1 MKQWLSLN
9 TGKDRELRARVRLFG
24 DLLGQVIKR
33 LEGEAV
39 YDTVESLRRGYLSL
53 RKADTPAKR
62 KRLMRLIEQLDP
74 HTLEQVIRAYTAY
87 FTLANIAEED
97 ALHRARRRQAS
108 EGGPLWEGSF
118 DLSLRSLHQQGLSAS
133 ALQAELGRMVY
144 MPVFTAHPTEARR
157 RTLMEIQRRIFLIA
171 DRLYDP
177 RLGEEERAEVIQ
189 TLEAEIQVMWRTNEV
204 RVKKPQVQDEIKY
217 GLFYFEESLFQ
228 AIPTVYRNLEK
239 AIKRVYGSTEA
250 GLPVLA
256 VPSFLRFGSWIGGD
270 RDGNPYVTPAVTE
283 QAFRLAMAKVLG
295 EYIRRVSYLR
305 HVLTHSQ
312 RMCTPTQA
320 FWDNLAQDETI
331 AGAVFREDPEQAA
344 TEPYRRK
351 LYFMRHR
358 LNETLQTVCRR
369 IHGEAAVLPQTAAYA
384 SAEDFIRDLKI
395 LHESLCQHDDA
406 QIANGTL
413 TDLIRLAETCGFHL
427 LQLDVRQESLVHS
440 AAVAEILQR
449 AGLVTD
455 YSTLSPPQQTALL
468 AGLLPDPQA
477 VSPTQDPLDGVQLKH
492 LDLSEQTL
500 ETLEVFRVMGRMR
513 QEVGA
518 PGIGHYVISMTHHA
532 AHLLEV
538 ALLARLTGLLGR
550 DSDGALFCH
559 LHISPLFE
567 TIDDLCRVNEVLPEV
582 LGLPAYRALLRVSGN
597 VQEVMLGYSD
607 SCKDGGI
614 LASTWNLYQ
623 AQQQITALAKDHGIE
638 CRLFHGRGGTLGR
651 GGGPTHEAILAQPSG
666 TVHGQIKFTEQGEVL
681 SYKYSNAETAVY
693 ELTMGASGLLKASV
707 SERLA
712 QPAVPEE
719 FITIMQALAQFGEM
733 AYRELVDRTP
743 GFFDYFYEV
752 TPVQEIG
759 LLNIGS
765 RPSHR
770 RRADR
775 SKSSIRAIPWVF
787 GWAQSRHTLPAWY
800 GIGSAL
806 ACWHANHP
814 KKIAVL
820 QRMYRE
826 WPFFH
831 SLLAN
836 CQMSLS
842 KADMR
847 IAEAYAQLCSEPA
860 LAQSL
865 IETIRGEYALTV
877 QEVLRIANSN
887 TLLEEHPVL
896 ALSLKRRDPYLDALN
911 HIQMTLLRRHRASQ
925 PPAAG
930 NEHDTEQ
937 PWLSPLL
944 RSINAIAAGMRNTG

>member
-1 MKQWLSLN
+1 MKRWFSLH
-9 TGKDRELRARVRLFG
+9 TGKDHELRARVRLFG
-24 DLLGQVIKR
+24 DLLGGVIQR

-39 YDTVESLRRGYLSL
+39 YHTVETLRKGYLSL
-53 RKADTPAKR
+53 QKADTPAKR
-62 KRLMRLIEQLDP
+62 KRLMRIIEQLDAP
-74 HTLEQVIRAYTAY
+74 TLEQVIRAYTIY

-118 DLSLRSLHQQGLSAS
+118 DHSLRLLHSQGLSAH
-133 ALQAELGRMVY
+133 ALQAELERMVY

-157 RTLMEIQRRIFLIA
+157 RTLMEIQRRIFLVA

-189 TLEAEIQVMWRTNEV
+189 SLEAEIQVMWRTNEV

-312 RMCTPTQA
+312 RMCNPTQA
-320 FWDNLAQDETI
+320 FWDSLAQDEPI
-331 AGAVFREDPEQAA
+331 AGAVFREDIQQAA

-395 LHESLCQHDDA
+395 LHESLCQHDDE
-406 QIANGTL
+406 QIANGAL

-427 LQLDVRQESLVHS
+427 LQLDLRQESLVHS
-440 AAVAEILQR
+440 AAIAEIVQK
-449 AGLVTD
+449 AGLVAD
-455 YSTLSPPQQTALL
+455 YAALNPAQQTRLL
-468 AGLLPDPQA
+468 ASLLPDPQA
-477 VSPTQDPLDGVQLKH
+477 VSSTQDPLDGVQLKH

-500 ETLEVFRVMGRMR
+500 ETLEVFRVIGRMR
-513 QEVGA
+513 EEVGA
-518 PGIGHYVISMTHHA
+518 QGIGHYVISMTHHA

-550 DSDGALFCH
+550 DRDGTWFCH
-559 LHISPLFE
+559 LQISPLFE
-567 TIDDLCRVNEVLPEV
+567 TIDDLRRVTEVLQEV
-582 LGLPAYRALLRVSGN
+582 LAIAAYRALLRLSGN

-623 AQQQITALAKDHGIE
+623 AQQDINALAQEHGIE

-651 GGGPTHEAILAQPSG
+651 GGGPTHEAILAQPVG

-712 QPAVPEE
+712 QAAVPEE
-719 FITIMQALAQFGEM
+719 FITTMQLLAQLGEM
-733 AYRELVDRTP
+733 TYRNLVDETP
-743 GFFDYFYEV
+743 GFFDYFYEI

-806 ACWHANHP
+806 ALWHGDHP
-814 KKIAVL
+814 EKLALL
-820 QRMYRE
+820 QRMYQQ

-836 CQMSLS
+836 GQMSLS

-847 IAEAYAQLCSEPA
+847 IAEAYAQLCPDPH
-860 LAQSL
+860 LAQQL
-865 IETIRGEYALTV
+865 MTRIRTEYELTV
-877 QEVLRIANSN
+877 REVLRIAKTD
-887 TLLEEHPVL
+887 TLLDENPVL
-896 ALSLKRRDPYLDALN
+896 ALSLKRRAPYLDALN
-911 HIQMTLLRRHRASQ
+911 HIQMTLLRRHRTAA
-925 PPAAG
+925 PPAQ
-930 NEHDTEQ
+930 NSDSEQ
-937 PWLSPLL
+937 PWLAPLL